1 MESQLNNPRNV
12 ENSGARKSRN
22 SDTEGT
28 RNVARPTPEFN
39 ELLEPTGAAIPAFV
53 NLEESV
59 VFWLRRGA
67 VSCAIGS
74 ARRSVMDAAVHE

>member
-1 MESQLNNPRNV
+1 V
-12 ENSGARKSRN
+12 G
-22 SDTEGT
+22 
-28 RNVARPTPEFN
+28 RPTPEFN